1 MQGIGVLIGR
11 HFAAFGR
18 SIASW
23 DASED
28 NLRNVISFSAAAE
41 ITERFSRKSR
51 ALQPGE
57 VEIESWV
64 LHMKKLLNCFL
75 IVLPVLVSS
84 AAAEDTFL
92 TVEDAGAD
100 YAVQGEYVGE
110 IQHDAET
117 IHLGF
122 QVIALGGQKFDGV
135 AYPGGLPGDGWNG
148 EEKFRA
154 TGSTVDGATKLVAE
168 EHGYAI
174 IKDGEAI
181 LHSKEGAVVG
191 SLKKVERVSPTM
203 GEKPPAGAIVLF
215 DGKSADQFERGK
227 ITEKDLLAADCE
239 TKEKFGDH
247 TLHIEF
253 RTPFKPTARGQE
265 RGNSGVYVHGRYECQ
280 VLDSF
285 GLEGENNECGG
296 IYSIARPAVNACFP
310 PLTWQTYD
318 IDFTSGE
325 YEGDKKT
332 KHARVTIRHNG
343 IPIHDDLEL
352 THGTPGKNPEG
363 PGADVIYLQG
373 HGNPVVYR
381 NIWIVKK

>member
-1 MQGIGVLIGR
+1 MTER
-11 HFAAFGR
+11 HFCE
-18 SIASW
+18 S
-23 DASED
+23 
-28 NLRNVISFSAAAE
+28 L
-41 ITERFSRKSR
+41 
-51 ALQPGE
+51 ALQQTGDDGE
-57 VEIESWV
+57 DMVFR
-64 LHMKKLLNCFL
+64 MKRLTRYFVALLPL
-75 IVLPVLVSS
+75 LLSP

-92 TVEDAGAD
+92 TVEDGGAD

-110 IQHDAET
+110 IKHDAET
-117 IHLGF
+117 ITLGF

-154 TGSTVDGATKLVAE
+154 TGSTVDGATKLVSE
-168 EHGYAI
+168 GHGYAI
-174 IKDGEAI
+174 IKDGEAV
-181 LHSKEGAVVG
+181 LHSREGAVTG
-191 SLKKVERVSPTM
+191 TLKKVERISPTM

-215 DGKSADQFERGK
+215 DGKSADKFERGK
-227 ITEKDLLAADCE
+227 ITEKGLLAADCE

-325 YEGDKKT
+325 YEGDKKI
-332 KHARVTIRHNG
+332 KNARVTIKHNG
-343 IPIHDDLEL
+343 ITIHDDLEL
-352 THGTPGKNPEG
+352 THGTPGKNLEG
-363 PGADVIYLQG
+363 PGPDVIYLQG